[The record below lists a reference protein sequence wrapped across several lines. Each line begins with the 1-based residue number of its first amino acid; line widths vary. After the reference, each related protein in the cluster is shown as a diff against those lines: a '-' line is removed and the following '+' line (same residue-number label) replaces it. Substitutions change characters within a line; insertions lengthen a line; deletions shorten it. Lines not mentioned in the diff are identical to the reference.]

1 MGIWG
6 ARVLLVDDDGEALGV
21 ASRALQARGAD
32 VIIVPNAGT
41 ALATVIGVLPD
52 VLVVDLSRAAEAGIG
67 FVCRLRSLSP
77 EKGGQIPAL
86 SLGVAPLVGSA
97 LREWR
102 EAGFQGHFLKP
113 FPPLDLTEA
122 VARWAG
128 QAVER
133 RRRAALDPRGWP
145 SDVLRDRRAELRAEL
160 TQPYTPERL
169 VLGTARG

>member
-32 VIIVPNAGT
+32 VIIVPNAGA

-52 VLVVDLSRAAEAGIG
+52 VLVVDLSRAAAAGIG
-67 FVCRLRSLSP
+67 FVRRLRSLSP
-77 EKGGQIPAL
+77 EKGGQIPVL
-86 SLGVAPLVGSA
+86 TLGAAPLVGSA

-113 FPPLDLTEA
+113 FPPLDLTAA

-128 QAVER
+128 RAVER
-133 RRRAALDPRGWP
+133 RRRALHPRHWP
-145 SDVLRDRRAELRAEL
+145 SDVLRDRRAELRLEL
-160 TQPYTPERL
+160 ALPYRPELL

>member
-6 ARVLLVDDDGEALGV
+6 ARVLLVDDDAEDLDV
-21 ASRALQARGAD
+21 ASRALQERGAD
-32 VIIVPNAGT
+32 VIIVPNAGA

-52 VLVVDLSRAAEAGIG
+52 VLVVDLSHAAAAGIS
-67 FVCRLRSLSP
+67 FVRRLRSLSP

-86 SLGVAPLVGSA
+86 TLGPLPLEGSA
-97 LREWR
+97 LREWL

-113 FPPLDLTEA
+113 IPTHDLTAA

-128 QAVER
+128 QSVER
-133 RRRAALDPRGWP
+133 RRRALEPRHWP
-145 SDVLRDRRAELRAEL
+145 SDVLRDRRAELRPEL
-160 TQPYTPERL
+160 TPPFAPERL

>member
-6 ARVLLVDDDGEALGV
+6 ARVLLVDDDGDDLKV
-21 ASRALQARGAD
+21 ASRALQDRGAD
-32 VIIVPNAGT
+32 VIIVPNAGA

-52 VLVVDLSRAAEAGIG
+52 VLVVDLSQAAAAGIG
-67 FVCRLRSLSP
+67 FVHRLRSLSP

-86 SLGVAPLVGSA
+86 TLAPLPLEGLM
-97 LREWR
+97 LREWL

-113 FPPLDLTEA
+113 IPTLDLTAA

-128 QAVER
+128 QSVER
-133 RRRAALDPRGWP
+133 RRRALNPRLWP
-145 SDVLRDRRAELRAEL
+145 SGVLRDRRAERRAEL
-160 TQPYTPERL
+160 TPPYTPERL